1 MIGKPVSSDEF
12 QKVLDREKTRQE
24 FRKQLEDEL
33 RGIKEGECLLYEAKK
48 GTGAFAEMS
57 FSFFVEKIGGLKVI
71 TEGDRTYIY
80 REK

>member
-12 QKVLDREKTRQE
+12 EKVLDREKTRQE

-33 RGIKEGECLLYEAKK
+33 RGIKKGECLIYEVKEGL
-48 GTGAFAEMS
+48 GTFAEMS
-57 FSFFVEKIGGLKVI
+57 FSLFVEKLGGLKMI
-71 TEGDRTYIY
+71 TEGDWTYIY